1 MASILIVDNDRVV
14 SQRIASLLRG
24 KGHKVLT
31 AIDAV
36 QATGLAMKS
45 PPDAIIL
52 DINMPAGSGEDC
64 FHKLKVSSRTA
75 QVPIIVLSAGTNGTA
90 GKTTPHA
97 GAAAT
102 LAKPLVPSDL
112 FAALE
117 TIL

>member
-24 KGHKVLT
+24 KGHKVLS

-36 QATGLAMKS
+36 QATGLATKS

-64 FHKLKVSSRTA
+64 FHKLKVSARTS
-75 QVPIIVLSAGTNGTA
+75 QIPIIVLSGNGDA
-90 GKTTPHA
+90 PGGKTLPHN

-102 LAKPLVPSDL
+102 LSKPLVPSDL

-117 TIL
+117 RVL

>member
-1 MASILIVDNDRVV
+1 MANILVVDNDRVF
-14 SQRIASLLRG
+14 SHLLANLLRG
-24 KGHKVLT
+24 KGHKVLS

-36 QATGLAMKS
+36 QAAMLAMKS

-52 DINMPAGSGEDC
+52 AINMPGGSGEDC
-64 FHKLKVSSRTA
+64 MHKLKMSSRTS
-75 QVPIIVLSAGTNGTA
+75 QIPIIVLSGSTDTGVR
-90 GKTTPHA
+90 KKLPHN

-102 LAKPLVPSDL
+102 LSKPLVPSDL

>member
-1 MASILIVDNDRVV
+1 MANILVVDHDRVFSHV
-14 SQRIASLLRG
+14 LASLLRG
-24 KGHKVLT
+24 KGHKVLS

-36 QATGLAMKS
+36 QGAMLAMKS

-64 FHKLKVSSRTA
+64 MHKLRMSARTSKI
-75 QVPIIVLSAGTNGTA
+75 PIIVLSGGSDATA
-90 GKTTPHA
+90 KKTLAHH

-102 LAKPLVPSDL
+102 LSKPLVPSEL
-112 FAALE
+112 FIALD

>member
-1 MASILIVDNDRVV
+1 MASILVVDNDRVF
-14 SQRIASLLRG
+14 SHLLASLLRG
-24 KGHKVLT
+24 KGHKVLS

-36 QATGLAMKS
+36 QGAMLASKS

-52 DINMPAGSGEDC
+52 DVNMPGGSGEDC
-64 FHKLKVSSRTA
+64 MHKLKMSPRTS
-75 QVPIIVLSAGTNGTA
+75 QIPIIVLSGSGDAGSHKKIVHN
-90 GKTTPHA
+90 

-102 LAKPLVPSDL
+102 LSKPLVPSEL